1 MGVLI
6 NIGSIMG
13 KDILNLADGTM
24 VGKVCGVA
32 LTPDNKVAGLK
43 VKEKKF
49 MGNVNMVP
57 FENVKAFG
65 ATITLNGIDGSVWGE
80 VRDGLGKNVITADGN
95 LLGRV
100 EELAFDAETG
110 DVAEIVIKGD
120 LMDTLVGGRG
130 ILPGEK
136 IVSFGKDVV
145 IAAENITAEDFQ
157 VPAEEFY
164 GDWKTMDEMLED
176 IDTEDGVSFDE
187 DGFEQQSREE
197 KMESTIDGLTRT
209 VEETF
214 NKLKDEVTSEKFK
227 EQTDRFID
235 RFGEEAKNLF
245 NDMRERVKNID
256 TEGLKEDLKSKM
268 NRREEPEDVLAA
280 DLVAQMEDLTVAKPV
295 LDEEGNVIVWPGQI
309 IGKEE
314 VKTALRSGKLQD
326 LLDLATVSLLEDH
339 PTAAAPQ
346 AEEAPEEVVAEKAAE
361 EDDAFIVEEAAK
373 MEEAEAVVDEDEDRP
388 ADDEE
393 IEVELVFAEPEAKEA
408 EAVEP
413 ETKSEV

>member
-1 MGVLI
+1 MP
-6 NIGSIMG
+6 
-13 KDILNLADGTM
+13 ILLS
-24 VGKVCGVA
+24 
-32 LTPDNKVAGLK
+32 
-43 VKEKKF
+43 KKLD
-49 MGNVNMVP
+49 VY
-57 FENVKAFG
+57 K
-65 ATITLNGIDGSVWGE
+65 
-80 VRDGLGKNVITADGN
+80 RQ

-245 NDMRERVKNID
+245 NDMR
-256 TEGLKEDLKSKM
+256 
-268 NRREEPEDVLAA
+268 DVY
-280 DLVAQMEDLTVAKPV
+280 KR
-295 LDEEGNVIVWPGQI
+295 QI
-309 IGKEE
+309 
-314 VKTALRSGKLQD
+314 L
-326 LLDLATVSLLEDH
+326 
-339 PTAAAPQ
+339 
-346 AEEAPEEVVAEKAAE
+346 
-361 EDDAFIVEEAAK
+361 
-373 MEEAEAVVDEDEDRP
+373 
-388 ADDEE
+388 
-393 IEVELVFAEPEAKEA
+393 
-408 EAVEP
+408 
-413 ETKSEV
+413 

>member
-214 NKLKDEVTSEKFK
+214 NKLKDEVTSEKF
-227 EQTDRFID
+227 
-235 RFGEEAKNLF
+235 
-245 NDMRERVKNID
+245 V
-256 TEGLKEDLKSKM
+256 
-268 NRREEPEDVLAA
+268 
-280 DLVAQMEDLTVAKPV
+280 
-295 LDEEGNVIVWPGQI
+295 
-309 IGKEE
+309 
-314 VKTALRSGKLQD
+314 
-326 LLDLATVSLLEDH
+326 
-339 PTAAAPQ
+339 
-346 AEEAPEEVVAEKAAE
+346 
-361 EDDAFIVEEAAK
+361 
-373 MEEAEAVVDEDEDRP
+373 
-388 ADDEE
+388 
-393 IEVELVFAEPEAKEA
+393 
-408 EAVEP
+408 
-413 ETKSEV
+413 

>member
-6 NIGSIMG
+6 NIGSIVG

-49 MGNVNMVP
+49 MGNVNLVP

-65 ATITLNGIDGSVWGE
+65 ATITLNGIDGSIWGE
-80 VRDGLGKNVITADGN
+80 VRDGLGKNVITVDGN

-110 DVAEIVIKGD
+110 DVAEIVIKGE

-145 IAAENITAEDFQ
+145 IAAENISAEDFQ

-164 GDWKTMDEMLED
+164 GDWKTMDEVLEG
-176 IDTEDGVSFDE
+176 IDTEEGVFFDE
-187 DGFEQQSREE
+187 DGFEQKSSEE

-214 NKLKDEVTSEKFK
+214 AKLKTEITSDKFK

-245 NDMRERVKNID
+245 YDMRERVKNID
-256 TEGLKEDLKSKM
+256 TEGLKEDFKNKI
-268 NRREEPEDVLAA
+268 NRREEPEDTLAA
-280 DLVAQMEDLTVAKPV
+280 DLVGQLEDLTVAKPV

-314 VKTALRSGKLQD
+314 IKTALRSGKLQD

-339 PTAAAPQ
+339 TAPTVSADGATPD
-346 AEEAPEEVVAEKAAE
+346 AESEVVADD
-361 EDDAFIVEEAAK
+361 EDD
-373 MEEAEAVVDEDEDRP
+373 D
-388 ADDEE
+388 E
-393 IEVELVFAEPEAKEA
+393 IEVEIIVG
-408 EAVEP
+408 EP
-413 ETKSEV
+413 ETAEAEGKSEV